1 MPEKQAK
8 LAKDLGASLRL
19 VLYLI
24 AVVIGNNLVS
34 RRRLAHGDKPN
45 PMDDDMLDG

>member
-1 MPEKQAK
+1 MAEKQAK

-24 AVVIGNNLVS
+24 AVAIGNTHVS
-34 RRRLAHGDKPN
+34 RRRLARGDKPN
-45 PMDDDMLDG
+45 PMDDDMVDG